1 MMLMRSLALGLTLA
15 FLAGCSV
22 MQSQMQSEPVDLDSK
37 FAVIPL
43 GNLSQTPQAG
53 DQAASILSALL
64 RARGAAEVELY
75 LPTDDNPL
83 IYDNH
88 DRQQDAIATAR
99 DEGADIIVE
108 GTVDEWRYKSGLDG
122 EPAIGITLVFRN
134 ADDNSVIWSATGAR
148 TGWGREGVAVAGH
161 KVLEKLLDEMP
172 VIEVAR

>member
-1 MMLMRSLALGLTLA
+1 MLIRYITLGLTLA

-22 MQSQMQSEPVDLDSK
+22 MQSQQQSDPVDLDSR

-64 RARGAAEVELY
+64 RARGATEVELY
-75 LPTDDNPL
+75 LPADDNPL

-88 DRQQDAIATAR
+88 GRQQEATEAAK
-99 DEGADIIVE
+99 ESGADIIVS

-122 EPAIGITLVFRN
+122 EPAVGITLVFRN
-134 ADDNSVIWSATGAR
+134 ADDNSVIWSGTGAR
-148 TGWGREGVAVAGH
+148 TGWGREGVTVAGH
-161 KVLEKLLDEMP
+161 KVLEELLDEMP
-172 VIEVAR
+172 VIGTAR